1 MMLPE
6 ETTYEEFEAEE
17 TLTAEPEESQTPGSD
32 LAAVK
37 MIVTA
42 VTVLFSVIMTA
53 VILVI
58 LFMGAGNSGSTVQ
71 ASQAQYNMMDRFDMF
86 VTNEISNALDGIVV
100 IKKQYMLNDS
110 DRVAPKPNE
119 ANFGQADTAAELEG
133 VLSEAAHLLDGQ
145 KTIFT
150 TETQVWDQEKIHY
163 YYDETILVITWKQV
177 IDNSVYTFS
186 EVKIAHPSQFRRFL
200 AGGEFGFDKQYFTTE
215 MADSVNAVVA
225 SAGDFYKYRRIG
237 IMVYDG
243 KVQRMGGEDLDTC
256 FIDDKGDLQFV
267 YRGELTDQAQAQQY
281 VDDNNIR
288 FSLAFGP
295 VLIDNGE
302 VCVPNGYI
310 IGEINLGY
318 SRAALGQVDEL
329 HYLLVTL
336 NGEKQYQ
343 KRHLLKTFAGHLAEM
358 GVQKAYALDGGQT
371 ATIAMQGETI
381 NEVDYG
387 TQRQISDII
396 YFATALPEGE

>member
-1 MMLPE
+1 MHE
-6 ETTYEEFEAEE
+6 ENKIQAAEQASGGE
-17 TLTAEPEESQTPGSD
+17 
-32 LAAVK
+32 LAAAK
-37 MIVTA
+37 MIVSA
-42 VTVLFSVIMTA
+42 VIAVFSIAMTA

-58 LFMGAGNSGSTVQ
+58 LFMGSGSTTAATQ
-71 ASQAQYNMMDRFDMF
+71 ATQAKYSLMDRFDMF
-86 VTNEISNALDGIVV
+86 VTNEMSNALDGIVV
-100 IKKQYMLNDS
+100 IKKQYRLDDS
-110 DRVAPKPNE
+110 DLVAPKPNE
-119 ANFGQADTAAELEG
+119 ANFGQADTAAEMEG
-133 VLSEAAHLLDGQ
+133 FLSEASHLLEGQ
-145 KTIFT
+145 ETIFKPD
-150 TETQVWDQEKIHY
+150 TEVWDQDKIY
-163 YYDETILVITWKQV
+163 YYQDETIMVITWKQI
-177 IDNSVYTFS
+177 IDKSVYTFS

-225 SAGDFYKYRRIG
+225 SSGDFYKYRRIG

-256 FIDDKGDLQFV
+256 FIDDKGDLDFV
-267 YRGELTDQAQAQQY
+267 YRGELTDQEAAQQY

-295 VLIDNGE
+295 VLVDNGE

-318 SRAALGQVDEL
+318 SRAALCQVDEL

-343 KRHLLKTFAGHLAEM
+343 KRHLLKTFAGHLAEL

-371 ATIAMQGETI
+371 ATIAMQGRTI

>member
-1 MMLPE
+1 MHE
-6 ETTYEEFEAEE
+6 EKKIQ
-17 TLTAEPEESQTPGSD
+17 TAEQATVGD
-32 LAAVK
+32 KAAAK

-42 VTVLFSVIMTA
+42 VTAVFSIAMTA
-53 VILVI
+53 VILMI
-58 LFMGAGNSGSTVQ
+58 LFMGAGNTSTAPQTAQ
-71 ASQAQYNMMDRFDMF
+71 AKYSLMDRFDMF

-100 IKKQYMLNDS
+100 IKKQYWLDDS
-110 DRVAPKPNE
+110 DLVAPKPNE

-133 VLSEAAHLLDGQ
+133 VLAEATHLLDGQ
-145 KTIFT
+145 ETIFKT
-150 TETQVWDQEKIHY
+150 DTEVWDQDKIY
-163 YYDETILVITWKQV
+163 YYQDETILVITWKQI

-225 SAGDFYKYRRIG
+225 SSGDFYKYRRIG
-237 IMVYDG
+237 IMVYNG
-243 KVQRMGGEDLDTC
+243 QVQRMGGEDLDTC
-256 FIDDKGDLQFV
+256 FIDDKGDLNFV
-267 YRGELTDQAQAQQY
+267 YRGQLTDQAEAQQY

-295 VLIDNGE
+295 ILIDGGE
-302 VCVPNGYI
+302 VCVPNSYI
-310 IGEINLGY
+310 IGEINQGY
-318 SRAALGQVDEL
+318 SRAALCQVDEL

-343 KRHLLKTFAGHLAEM
+343 KRHGLKIFASHLAEL